1 LLDKALDV
9 KLIERCQ
16 PAIHGGEKVRI
27 MEVAKN
33 VNRSVGAMLS
43 GAVTKVHPEGLPDD
57 TIRIHFEG
65 TGGQSFGAFL
75 CKGITLNITGEANDY
90 TGKGLS
96 GGRVIV
102 RPSHEFRGESTRNT
116 IVGNTVMFGA
126 TRGEAFFSG
135 VAGERFAVRLSG
147 ATAVVEGVG
156 DHGCEYMTGGTVVV
170 LGKTGRNFAAGM
182 SGGVA
187 YVYDE
192 DGKFAERC
200 NPASVKL
207 EKVLPHDEFV

>member
-1 LLDKALDV
+1 MAR
-9 KLIERCQ
+9 RC
-16 PAIHGGEKVRI
+16 ASWKWR
-27 MEVAKN
+27 KN

-102 RPSHEFRGESTRNT
+102 RPSHEFRGVSTANT

-126 TRGEAFFSG
+126 T
-135 VAGERFAVRLSG
+135 G
-147 ATAVVEGVG
+147 ARPSSAAWLASALPCACRAPRRWSKAWVTTAAN
-156 DHGCEYMTGGTVVV
+156 T
-170 LGKTGRNFAAGM
+170 
-182 SGGVA
+182 
-187 YVYDE
+187 
-192 DGKFAERC
+192 
-200 NPASVKL
+200 
-207 EKVLPHDEFV
+207 